1 MVPQNELGIE
11 VSSIQQMCF
20 VEAMAKSNVQS
31 AFISALDILTFRLGG
46 TSGRAKPSGAA
57 HAARGAVPAAYRIT
71 AVCEP
76 DLVEIEDEHA
86 ARQRIVLSYGAREML
101 DLEMKRRRTTTP
113 VGLRLRRE
121 VFDVE
126 GIAFSRWAVAE

>member
-1 MVPQNELGIE
+1 
-11 VSSIQQMCF
+11 MCF

-31 AFISALDILTFRLGG
+31 AVLTALDILTFRLGG
-46 TSGRAKPSGAA
+46 PSGRAGAA
-57 HAARGAVPAAYRIT
+57 LQADAVRGADPAAYRIT
-71 AVCEP
+71 AICAP
-76 DLVEIEDEHA
+76 DMVEIEDAHA

-101 DLEMKRRRTTTP
+101 DLEMKRRRTATP

-121 VFDVE
+121 AFDVD